1 MHAQLPKP
9 LATHPPS
16 PHHTVTRGKTQGAGK
31 PSCESPLP
39 SKPGVLFSIR
49 FPRKRRSF
57 CCYKKPSQPLASS
70 REQAQ
75 KVPAHVVRARR
86 AAGSQRGGSSWETF
100 TNLDICSL
108 KLPSDSW
115 DREGSAFT
123 APQRGRGWLSYKAVE
138 TTHPVQGP
146 GRGLSTHRRGAVC
159 RWQETNGPIATSD
172 GPSQRK
178 TPPARS

>member
-31 PSCESPLP
+31 PSCQSPLP
-39 SKPGVLFSIR
+39 SKPGFLFSIC

-57 CCYKKPSQPLASS
+57 CCYKKPSQLLASS
-70 REQAQ
+70 RERAQ

-123 APQRGRGWLSYKAVE
+123 APQCGRGWFSSTRLWRRRTQCRSGEGAQ
-138 TTHPVQGP
+138 HPP
-146 GRGLSTHRRGAVC
+146 ERGCLQVAGDKRTHRHV
-159 RWQETNGPIATSD
+159 
-172 GPSQRK
+172 
-178 TPPARS
+178 